1 MATARQEADWS
12 RTASMMAMTAN
23 INRDPKRRSRAYEAF
38 DFMPEPYASK
48 ARAAAGK
55 HRRSRGTPI
64 TADNI
69 QILRAFLPAE
79 TR

>member
-12 RTASMMAMTAN
+12 RTASIMAMLAN
-23 INRDPKRRSRAYEAF
+23 INRDPKKRRRPFEAF

-55 HRRSRGTPI
+55 QRRSHGTPI

-69 QILRAFLPAE
+69 QILRAFLPKDK
-79 TR
+79 R

>member
-23 INRDPKRRSRAYEAF
+23 INRDPKRRTKPFEAY

-64 TADNI
+64 TADTI

-79 TR
+79 KR